1 MKKER
6 FQAKERVDEEM
17 LEDFKKVVNKVAN
30 DELCHLL
37 QKHKLLKKPLLRKER
52 VTSQQIDSDNY
63 DPNSH
68 TKSKEYFS

>member
-1 MKKER
+1 
-6 FQAKERVDEEM
+6 M

-30 DELCHLL
+30 DELCQLL

-52 VTSQQIDSDNY
+52 VTSQQIDSDDY
-63 DPNSH
+63 DPLRH